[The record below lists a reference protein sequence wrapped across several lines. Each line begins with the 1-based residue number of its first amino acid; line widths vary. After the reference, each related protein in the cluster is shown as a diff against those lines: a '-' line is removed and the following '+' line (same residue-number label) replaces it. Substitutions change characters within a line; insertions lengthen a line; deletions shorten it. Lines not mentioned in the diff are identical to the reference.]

1 VNTVDLLRDL
11 VAIDSTNPTLV
22 AGGAGEARI
31 AAFVAAWLERAGL
44 EVSVEETAP
53 GRPNVVG
60 RARGRG
66 GGRSLLLN
74 AHTDTVG
81 TSGMEAPH
89 TPRIDGD
96 RLYGRGAYDMK
107 AGLAAAML
115 AAADAGRL
123 GLAGDVV
130 VAAVVDEEAE
140 SIGTEALVRN
150 VAADAAIVTEPT
162 GLDICIAHRGFVWA
176 EIETVGRAA
185 HGSRPDLGVDA
196 IAKMGPILVD
206 LERLGATLAAGTRHP
221 LLGTGSVHASTIE
234 GGRELSTYPEQCVLR
249 IERRTIPGES
259 VQHVEAQ
266 LRNVADGAGLRVTFS
281 REPLETS
288 PDEPI
293 VEILARQTRSAGYEP
308 ALVGAPFWTDAGL
321 LADAGIPSV
330 LFGPGGGGA
339 HAAVE
344 WVDLRDYKRCIRAL
358 VATAAEFCGAR
369 AP

>member
-1 VNTVDLLRDL
+1 MNESVDLLRDL

-22 AGGAGEARI
+22 PGGAGEAEI
-31 AAFVAAWLERAGL
+31 AGFVAAWLDRAGL
-44 EVSVEETAP
+44 EVSVEEAAP

-81 TSGMEAPH
+81 ASGMEAPH

-96 RLYGRGAYDMK
+96 RLFGRGAYDMK

-115 AAADAGRL
+115 AAAEAQRL
-123 GLAGDVV
+123 DLPGDVV
-130 VAAVVDEEAE
+130 IAAVVDEEAE
-140 SIGTEALVRN
+140 SIGTETLVRG
-150 VAADAAIVTEPT
+150 VDADAAIVTEPT
-162 GLDICIAHRGFVWA
+162 GLDICVAHRGFVWA

-196 IAKMGPILVD
+196 IAKMGPILVE
-206 LERLGATLAAGTRHP
+206 LEELGATLAAGTRHP
-221 LLGTGSVHASTIE
+221 LLGTGLVHASMIE
-234 GGRELSTYPEQCVLR
+234 GGRELSTYPEQCVLC

-259 VQHVEAQ
+259 AQQVEAE
-266 LRNVADGAGLRVTFS
+266 LEGLARGGDVRVTFS
-281 REPLETS
+281 RAPLETS
-288 PDEPI
+288 SGEPI

-308 ALVGAPFWTDAGL
+308 VLAGAPFWTDAGL

-330 LFGPGGGGA
+330 LFGPGGDGA

-344 WVDLRDYKRCIRAL
+344 WVDLSDYERCIRAL
-358 VATAAEFCGAR
+358 VATAAEFCA
-369 AP
+369 